1 MVQRTVYIQD
11 AMKLFSRSPVVG
23 LGMGA
28 FENGIYNV
36 QSYHYETKYVHNHYV
51 QSMVDTGI
59 IGLLLWVGTLAASA
73 IAVFRLWR
81 KEREQQAYA
90 MSAALGA
97 LLLFL
102 MIHAAVEV
110 IFSSGYFLPFGYG
123 ALAVVNLCCG
133 DLLPLTFAKESAR
146 RWMARVEGLG
156 LAVFAVLL
164 CMNLWAASLVQQGS
178 YDAAQEAAD
187 LDPYEWAD
195 HKLSYVYSASAESDL
210 PAGMQETL
218 ERYMADL
225 EKLNSNSVPKYLA
238 EADFRLG
245 RTEQGFA
252 MLDKYVDYTPS
263 DPDTWDAS
271 FRLVMQ
277 YNDNSAAFLAGAS
290 QLRDKLTEWNAQN
303 LGASTLK
310 DDVAAYL
317 SEMLG

>member
-1 MVQRTVYIQD
+1 
-11 AMKLFSRSPVVG
+11 
-23 LGMGA
+23 MGA

-146 RWMARVEGLG
+146 RWMARVEGL
-156 LAVFAVLL
+156 AWPCSRCCCA
-164 CMNLWAASLVQQGS
+164 
-178 YDAAQEAAD
+178 
-187 LDPYEWAD
+187 
-195 HKLSYVYSASAESDL
+195 
-210 PAGMQETL
+210 
-218 ERYMADL
+218 
-225 EKLNSNSVPKYLA
+225 
-238 EADFRLG
+238 
-245 RTEQGFA
+245 
-252 MLDKYVDYTPS
+252 
-263 DPDTWDAS
+263 
-271 FRLVMQ
+271 
-277 YNDNSAAFLAGAS
+277 
-290 QLRDKLTEWNAQN
+290 
-303 LGASTLK
+303 
-310 DDVAAYL
+310 
-317 SEMLG
+317 